1 MSGSGSFPSAPRPN
15 WNSGLPPTA
24 TREACRMP
32 CWGSSFLLGILI
44 PTKRLIFYSIGDFPP
59 PSDPV
64 PCLEL
69 VRIFLSLDAS
79 ESFTLYL
86 SWYINIALT
95 STQLLDKNTCHF
107 KWKIKSWQILYFIST
122 NYIQIH
128 IVLQKKKPTKI
139 LIGKFN
145 VIFKGNSMTRSIS
158 GVIMTDGQSTNPYK
172 LEDVL
177 MMVKLRGIEI
187 FSIGKLEFQASS
199 LTLNYC
205 VRRNLYG

>member
-1 MSGSGSFPSAPRPN
+1 MKDKKLTNFVFYKYKLYT
-15 WNSGLPPTA
+15 NS
-24 TREACRMP
+24 
-32 CWGSSFLLGILI
+32 
-44 PTKRLIFYSIGDFPP
+44 YSI
-59 PSDPV
+59 
-64 PCLEL
+64 
-69 VRIFLSLDAS
+69 AK
-79 ESFTLYL
+79 
-86 SWYINIALT
+86 
-95 STQLLDKNTCHF
+95 KN
-107 KWKIKSWQILYFIST
+107 
-122 NYIQIH
+122 
-128 IVLQKKKPTKI
+128 PTKI